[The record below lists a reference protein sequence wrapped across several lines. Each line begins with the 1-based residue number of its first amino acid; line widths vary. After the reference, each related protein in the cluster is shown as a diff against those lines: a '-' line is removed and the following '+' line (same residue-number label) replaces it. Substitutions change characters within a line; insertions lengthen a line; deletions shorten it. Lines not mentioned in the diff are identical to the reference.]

1 MFYKT
6 IQGQKEASVKVTAKV
21 KWISKNENHTQNQ
34 PPPLSDIF
42 PEFHRKESLVDKNV
56 FGDMQALGLSSIL
69 WSNKIVTVVL
79 AKNSNRLR

>member
-1 MFYKT
+1 M
-6 IQGQKEASVKVTAKV
+6 QGQKETSVKITARIKG
-21 KWISKNENHTQNQ
+21 KSKNESRTQSQ
-34 PPPLSDIF
+34 RPPLSDIF
-42 PEFHRKESLVDKNV
+42 PEFYRKESIVDKNV